1 MYVSFPAA
9 VTGSSPGCALHF
21 WLGVTLNGMFP
32 SFPLERYSRSVWGF
46 GSSIRYSENVA
57 RGGVINLLGRLRL
70 NPKVHLAHKI
80 ASNLMRQIVKAK

>member
-32 SFPLERYSRSVWGF
+32 SFQLGALF
-46 GSSIRYSENVA
+46 MTGLGSGASIRYAEGVA
-57 RGGVINLLGRLRL
+57 RGGVINLLGGLRL

-80 ASNLMRQIVKAK
+80 ASNLMRHI

>member
-32 SFPLERYSRSVWGF
+32 SFPLERYSRPVWVPEH
-46 GSSIRYSENVA
+46 RYAIQRMSHVEV
-57 RGGVINLLGRLRL
+57 
-70 NPKVHLAHKI
+70 
-80 ASNLMRQIVKAK
+80 